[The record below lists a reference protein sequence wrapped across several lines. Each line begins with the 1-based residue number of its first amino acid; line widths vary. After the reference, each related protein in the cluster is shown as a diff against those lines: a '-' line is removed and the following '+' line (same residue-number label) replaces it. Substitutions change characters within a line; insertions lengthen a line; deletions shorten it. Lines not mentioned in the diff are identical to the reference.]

1 MLDTII
7 LIGRPAAGK
16 SEVLDYLGSMT
27 DAERLERV
35 GLGPVEMHDDFPYLW
50 EKFEEDDIL
59 ARHGRPRIWTDDRK
73 FMTDDFFWTFM
84 LEKVNLAFRK
94 GLARD
99 PEGFGGRTKIIE
111 FSRGGERG
119 YEVALPCLCDEIL
132 DRASILYIKVSF
144 EESLRRN
151 RKRARP
157 GLEDSILYHSLPDAK
172 LALYYE
178 VDDWDRLSGGK
189 DDGAIEVRGRRLAF
203 ANLRNEPE
211 VTDDPA
217 KLGPAL
223 ATALT
228 RMGRAR

>member
-16 SEVLDYLGSMT
+16 SEVLDFLGSMT
-27 DAERLERV
+27 DEERLERV
-35 GLGPVEMHDDFPYLW
+35 GLGKVEMHDDFPYLW

-59 ARHGRPRIWTDDRK
+59 ARHGKRRLWTDDRK

-84 LEKVNLAFRK
+84 LEKVNLAYRK
-94 GLARD
+94 SMARD
-99 PEGFGGRTKIIE
+99 PVGFGQRTKIIE
-111 FSRGGERG
+111 FSRGGDRG
-119 YEVALPCLCDEIL
+119 YEEGLPCLCDEIL
-132 DRASILYIKVSF
+132 DRAAILYIKVSF

-157 GLEDSILYHSLPDAK
+157 GLEDSILYHSLPDEK
-172 LALYYE
+172 LRLYYG
-178 VDDWDRLSGGK
+178 VDDWDRLSGGR
-189 DDGAIEVRGRRLAF
+189 DDGTVEVRGRRLAF
-203 ANLRNEPE
+203 ANMRNEPE

-223 ATALT
+223 LSAFGKLI
-228 RMGRAR
+228 RPR